1 MPSLLPFVDSLEAV
15 AEPLRPYYAERTI
28 EGKKVFV
35 LDAVIRDHP
44 DAQALKRA
52 LDAEKEE
59 ARVAKEAA
67 KTAEQRAKDI
77 EEAAKKGGK
86 KDDASGE
93 SLDDLRK
100 RFEREKEEAVAKE
113 RQAREQVEA
122 ELKNRSLSDM
132 LRTAAAKAKMRAE
145 RIEDAIR
152 LERDRFKLS
161 DDGKSVIVLDEHG
174 RPDTVSA
181 ERFWAENHA
190 TMRPE
195 FYEGSGLGG
204 SGAQE
209 GRQPHAGTKTVA
221 AGDFMSNLDD
231 IAAGKAVVANP

>member
-1 MPSLLPFVDSLEAV
+1 MPSLLPFVDSLESV

-28 EGKKVFV
+28 EGKKVYV

-59 ARVAKEAA
+59 ARIAKEAA
-67 KTAEQRAKDI
+67 KTAEQRAAEI
-77 EEAAKKGGK
+77 EAAAKKGGK
-86 KDDASGE
+86 KDDQNGE
-93 SLDDLRK
+93 SLDDLMK
-100 RFEREKEEAVAKE
+100 RFEREKDEAVAKE
-113 RQAREQVEA
+113 RQAREKAEA
-122 ELKNRSLSDM
+122 TLKDRSLSDL
-132 LRTAAAKAKMRAE
+132 LRTAAVKAKMRAE

-209 GRQPHAGTKTVA
+209 GRTTA
-221 AGDFMSNLDD
+221 AGQKVVSADAFMDNLDD